1 MISRTGLLSDFIF
14 MSPSSKNNQGELDMD
29 HIQVL
34 SRGEYQ
40 EILLA
45 RMAAGDLYANE
56 LRMKIRRIDMIL
68 DKFREHPLYPRI
80 HNKK

>member
-80 HNKK
+80 HNIK

>member
-1 MISRTGLLSDFIF
+1 
-14 MSPSSKNNQGELDMD
+14 MD

>member
-80 HNKK
+80 HNKN

>member
-68 DKFREHPLYPRI
+68 DKYREHPLYPRI

>member
-1 MISRTGLLSDFIF
+1 MISRTYLLSDFIF

>member
-1 MISRTGLLSDFIF
+1 MISRTYLLSDFIF
-14 MSPSSKNNQGELDMD
+14 MSPSSKKNQGELDMD

>member
-29 HIQVL
+29 LIQVL

>member
-1 MISRTGLLSDFIF
+1 MISRTYLLSDFIF

-29 HIQVL
+29 HIQIL